1 MSKSPAN
8 AGDDGDIQRSN
19 RIGNKKGKKAV
30 DLTEHLLNDKDLQT
44 LHSTS
49 YDPLKPATSRGLTAT
64 EAAQRLATN
73 GPNVLSQKKG
83 VHPIILYFECLA
95 NLFNLLL
102 LIAGVLTYVLYG
114 IDPVGNYLNVYV
126 GAILIGVALLN
137 AFIEFYQMRK
147 SASIL
152 SSFLT
157 MVPSQCHV
165 YRDGKMSDIP
175 AADLVQGDVVFV
187 RQGDKVPA
195 DIRIIHSGDAKV
207 DNSSLTGE
215 SEPQDRTPENSQKNP
230 LEATNLAFNST
241 LLVAGECYGVV
252 IRTGDATV
260 LGQIAG
266 LTQGEKKRISPL
278 TKEIDDFVWII
289 GGIAFTTA
297 IIFFAIT
304 MARTHSVN
312 VSFNFAIGVLTA
324 WVPQGL
330 PATVSML
337 LTIAAKRMANRN
349 VLVKDLRGVETLG
362 AITLL
367 ATDKTGTLTRNRMSV
382 TTMWTSGKL
391 ITADPHQKVFE
402 TGEHPLDKN
411 LSGVQELL
419 HISAMCTRA
428 RFERTDVPIN
438 EREVK
443 GDATEIGLFTY
454 AAQQLPSMDQL
465 GEKYPKV
472 MEIPFNS
479 ENKWNLTIHDMRH
492 ASGSHTLFVKG
503 APERI
508 LKMCSTIL
516 KDGASKPLDKKEEE
530 DFLATYEWMAGK
542 GRRVLAFAQLQLPED
557 QFPKGF
563 GFDKKNM
570 NFPTVGLCFV
580 GLVSLE
586 DPPKHG
592 VREAIGHCRGAGIK
606 VMMVTGDH
614 PLTAEAIGRKI
625 NLMLLPTKELYAKQ
639 NKRPIESVQESEIH
653 AIVIHGERIATL
665 TDAEWDNIFSK
676 EEIIFARTS
685 PKNKLEIVR
694 RAQGLGH
701 IVGVTGDGV
710 NDSPALKKADL
721 GISMNISGSDVSK
734 EAAAMILLDDN
745 FASIVNGIVEGRLI
759 FANLKKCVQYVVTHI
774 VPEVIPF
781 LLYAVVPLPNML
793 GTLQIL
799 VIDLGFELFCALS
812 FAWEPVESA
821 TGLMKQPPRQPV
833 TEETIAR
840 RRMYAQEDR
849 DHGIVDPE
857 AEETTEAVSGL
868 ARVRSAVKA
877 PFSGF
882 FWKRKFRKNEG
893 EVLVDMN
900 VLSWAYLE
908 AGLLETFGCLLAFF
922 LVLWAAESPTSGRK
936 FRISP
941 YDSYVIQNGGG
952 FAAGA
957 ADYTTGTGNVLNA
970 ADQVEALAQGQSA
983 YYWNVMLCQMFNL
996 FACKTRYRMPF
1007 GRYQFKNPKTFA
1019 CVLCGGIFTTIIV
1032 YAPPFNIAFA
1042 TSYHM
1047 LPLYWLPGF
1056 LGGFLIIMYSALR
1069 KLILRK
1075 YFPVLWN
1082 KDIDGLIMH
1091 PTRWSTKA

>member
-1 MSKSPAN
+1 MTKIASTQPLEIAKSAK
-8 AGDDGDIQRSN
+8 DH
-19 RIGNKKGKKAV
+19 GKQKAV
-30 DLTEHLLNDKDLQT
+30 NLTEHLLNLDELQDL
-44 LHSTS
+44 HKVKF
-49 YDPLKPATSRGLTAT
+49 DPAKPASSAGLSSSD
-64 EAAQRLATN
+64 AADRLAAN
-73 GPNVLSQKKG
+73 GLNVLSQKKG
-83 VHPIILYFECLA
+83 THPFIVYLECLC
-95 NLFNLLL
+95 NIFNLLL
-102 LIAGVLTYVLYG
+102 LVAGVLTYVLYG
-114 IDPVGNYLNVYV
+114 IATVGNYLNVYV

-137 AFIEFYQMRK
+137 AFIEFYQMQK

-157 MVPSQCHV
+157 MVPSQAHAL
-165 YRDGKMSDIP
+165 RDARMVDVP
-175 AADLVQGDVVFV
+175 AANLVVGDVVFV

-195 DIRIIHSGDAKV
+195 DIRIFHSGDAKV

-215 SEPQDRTPENSQKNP
+215 SEPQDRTSDNTQQNP

-241 LLVAGECYGVV
+241 LLVAGECYGIV

-266 LTQGEKKRISPL
+266 LTQGEKKRTSPL
-278 TKEIDDFVWII
+278 TKEINNFVWII
-289 GGIAFTTA
+289 GAVAFTTA
-297 IIFFAIT
+297 IIFFIIT
-304 MARTHSVN
+304 MTRTHSIN
-312 VSFNFAIGVLTA
+312 TSFNFAIGVLTA

-337 LTIAAKRMANRN
+337 LTIAARRMAARN

-367 ATDKTGTLTRNRMSV
+367 ATDKTGTLTRNRMTV
-382 TTMWTSGKL
+382 TSIWTSGKL
-391 ITADPHQKVFE
+391 LSSDPRSAVRDPQEDIFSRDV
-402 TGEHPLDKN
+402 
-411 LSGVQELL
+411 SGVIEIL
-419 HISAMCTRA
+419 HMSAMCTRA
-428 RFERTDVPIN
+428 RFERTDVPIL
-438 EREVK
+438 EREIK

-454 AAQQLPSMDQL
+454 AAQHIPTMDQL
-465 GEKYPKV
+465 AEKFPKV

-479 ENKWNLTIHDMRH
+479 DNKWNLTIHDMH
-492 ASGSHTLFVKG
+492 HSNGTYTLFVKG

-508 LKMCSTIL
+508 LRMCSTIL
-516 KDGASKPLDKKEEE
+516 KDGAAQHLDAQSSSEF
-530 DFLATYEWMAGK
+530 DRTYEWMASK
-542 GRRVLAFAQLQLPED
+542 GRRVLAFAQLQLPGD
-557 QFPKGF
+557 AFPQGF
-563 GFDKKNM
+563 AFNKKEM
-570 NFPTVGLCFV
+570 NFPITNLCFV

-592 VREAIGHCRGAGIK
+592 VREAIGHCRAAGIK

-625 NLMLLPTKELYAKQ
+625 NLMLTPTKELVAQ
-639 NKRPIESVQESEIH
+639 RTNRAVSDVRENEFN
-653 AIVIHGERIATL
+653 AIVIHGERIESL
-665 TDAEWDNIFSK
+665 TDADWDEIFSK

-694 RAQGLGH
+694 RAQALGH

-774 VPEVIPF
+774 VPEVVPF

-799 VIDLGFELFCALS
+799 VIDLGFELFGALS
-812 FAWEPVESA
+812 FAWEPVEST
-821 TGLMKQPPRQPV
+821 TGLMKQSPRQPV
-833 TEETIAR
+833 NEATIVR
-840 RRMYAQEDR
+840 RRQY
-849 DHGIVDPE
+849 E
-857 AEETTEAVSGL
+857 AEDAAHGFSEDTNEEFTL
-868 ARVRSAVKA
+868 AEKASKNVKLL
-877 PFSGF
+877 FDGF
-882 FWKRKFRKNEG
+882 WWKRQFRTTEG
-893 EVLVDMN
+893 EVLVDWN

-922 LVLWAAESPTSGRK
+922 LVMWAGSSPTTGKK

-941 YDSYVIQNGGG
+941 HDAYLLQNGSG
-952 FAAGA
+952 FVSGA
-957 ADYTTGTGNVLNA
+957 NDFTTGTGNVLNA
-970 ADQVEALAQGQSA
+970 DDQVEALAQAQSA
-983 YYWNVMLCQMFNL
+983 YYFCVMVCQMFNL

-1007 GRYQFKNPKTFA
+1007 GRYQFRNPKTFA
-1019 CVLCGGIFTTIIV
+1019 CVASGAIFTTIIV
-1032 YAPPFNIAFA
+1032 YAPPFNVAFG
-1042 TSYHM
+1042 TSWHT
-1047 LPLYWLPGF
+1047 LPLFWLPGA
-1056 LGGFLIIMYSALR
+1056 LGGILIILYSGIR

-1075 YFPVLWN
+1075 FFPVLWN
-1082 KDIDGLIMH
+1082 QDIQGLVMH
-1091 PTRWSTKA
+1091 PTAWSARA